1 MFEDIACK
9 RRSMRVFKFILVLA
23 LGFVFLVQSRTAS
36 IAAGLIGAEAH
47 DFTLEDTAGKT
58 HSLGDY
64 KGRVVFIDFWA
75 SWCPPCKKEFPEI
88 NAMLKS
94 YENSLVTGI
103 AVNIDKKR
111 SHADDFLK
119 GVGVLSKSLVVLLD
133 PESKVIKH
141 YNALTMP
148 TSYILDKSG
157 KVRFVHFGYNEKDPE
172 KWKQEIDMLVKE

>member
-1 MFEDIACK
+1 MRAFKVFLAIAAA
-9 RRSMRVFKFILVLA
+9 FIL
-23 LGFVFLVQSRTAS
+23 LVQSRTAS
-36 IAAGLIGAEAH
+36 IAAGLIGGTAH
-47 DFTLEDTAGKT
+47 DFTLEDISGKT

-88 NAMLKS
+88 NAMLKA
-94 YENSLVTGI
+94 YEGADVVGI

-111 SHADDFLK
+111 SHAEDFLR
-119 GVGVLSKSLVVLLD
+119 GVGALSKNLVVLLD
-133 PESKVIKH
+133 PESAAIRH

-157 KVRFVHFGYNEKDPE
+157 VVRFVHFGYNESDAQ
-172 KWKQEIDMLVKE
+172 KWKQEIDRLLKE